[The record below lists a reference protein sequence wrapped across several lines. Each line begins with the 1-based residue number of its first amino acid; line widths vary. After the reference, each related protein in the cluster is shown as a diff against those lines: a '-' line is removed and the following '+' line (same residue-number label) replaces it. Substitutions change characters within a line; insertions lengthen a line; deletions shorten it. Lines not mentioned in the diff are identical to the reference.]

1 MMNLRGALEKLVED
15 KAPFL
20 LKDQCRDWEANDLLD
35 SLSKGILTRPV
46 HMLCGVYIAAITEKG
61 LMGEVLF
68 RFKPRA

>member
-1 MMNLRGALEKLVED
+1 MNLKQALEKLIED

-20 LKDQCRDWEANDLLD
+20 LKDQRREWEAVDLLAQ
-35 SLSKGILTRPV
+35 LSNGVLARPV
-46 HMLCGVYIAAITEKG
+46 HMLCGVYIAAVSEKG